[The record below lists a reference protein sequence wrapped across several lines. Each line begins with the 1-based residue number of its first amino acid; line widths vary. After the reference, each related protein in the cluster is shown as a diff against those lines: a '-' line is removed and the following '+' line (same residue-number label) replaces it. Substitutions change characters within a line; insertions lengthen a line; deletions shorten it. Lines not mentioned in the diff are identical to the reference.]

1 MASASVNALAD
12 GETDGFSDVRSAIG
26 ALGSAGRF
34 RANGPLA
41 AHPKVRMHLV
51 PSRVVL
57 ALEPMSKETG
67 FLRGLFPV
75 GKPEPSHEEHELF
88 SRDLGN
94 SSMAEEPRAVLL
106 ARRGAS
112 ELRPVN
118 LLEAGEFIFRESYEE
133 GLQQD
138 DRLPET
144 GV

>member
-34 RANGPLA
+34 RANGPVA
-41 AHPKVRMHLV
+41 AHPQVRMHLV

-67 FLRGLFPV
+67 FVRGLFPG
-75 GKPEPSHEEHELF
+75 GKPEPSHEKHELF

-94 SSMAEEPRAVLL
+94 PSMAEEPGAVLL
-106 ARRGAS
+106 AGRGTS
-112 ELRPVN
+112 ELRPVG
-118 LLEAGEFIFRESYEE
+118 LFEAGEFIFRQSHEE
-133 GLQQD
+133 GL
-138 DRLPET
+138 
-144 GV
+144 

>member
-57 ALEPMSKETG
+57 ALAPMSKETG
-67 FLRGLFPV
+67 FVRGLFPG
-75 GKPEPSHEEHELF
+75 GKPEPSHEKHQLF

-94 SSMAEEPRAVLL
+94 PSMAEEPAVVL
-106 ARRGAS
+106 ARRATPELGA
-112 ELRPVN
+112 VG
-118 LLEAGEFIFRESYEE
+118 LLKAGELIFRES
-133 GLQQD
+133 D
-138 DRLPET
+138 
-144 GV
+144 

>member
-1 MASASVNALAD
+1 LAD

-57 ALEPMSKETG
+57 ALEPMSKQTG
-67 FLRGLFPV
+67 FVRGLFPG
-75 GKPEPSHEEHELF
+75 GKPEPSHEKHELF

-94 SSMAEEPRAVLL
+94 PSMAEEPRAVLL
-106 ARRGAS
+106 AGRETS
-112 ELRPVN
+112 ELGAVG
-118 LLEAGEFIFRESYEE
+118 LFKAGEFVFRERYQE

-138 DRLPET
+138 DRFAEA